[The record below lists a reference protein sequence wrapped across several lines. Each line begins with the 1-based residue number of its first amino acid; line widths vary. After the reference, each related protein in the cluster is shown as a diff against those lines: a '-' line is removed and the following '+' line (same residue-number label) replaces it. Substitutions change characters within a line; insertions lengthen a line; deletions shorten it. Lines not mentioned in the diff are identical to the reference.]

1 MAMPRVLRWEKAQA
15 LTLSVSAARH
25 KVSKIFQ
32 WWRQYK
38 GCHQLVLGCAFWS
51 LNFSVL
57 STNIQFF
64 VFGAKSHRMLSHQL
78 TLGSYIHELYE
89 SSTQRKTYANYG
101 LIMTDK
107 CYKRHY
113 WEAVQFQ
120 RRPVQVQLAKV
131 RASRHWNATAAW
143 KDSCQS
149 KLMALTP
156 EVEVDSI
163 NTSAGIGIGIG
174 SNKV

>member
-1 MAMPRVLRWEKAQA
+1 M
-15 LTLSVSAARH
+15 
-25 KVSKIFQ
+25 
-32 WWRQYK
+32 
-38 GCHQLVLGCAFWS
+38 
-51 LNFSVL
+51 

-78 TLGSYIHELYE
+78 TLASYIHELYE
-89 SSTQRKTYANYG
+89 SSTQRKTYANYR

-113 WEAVQFQ
+113 WEEVQFQ

-156 EVEVDSI
+156 QVGGLKQILTVSI
-163 NTSAGIGIGIG
+163 PALVLVSDRIKFNIQHPWKQGFTRLNRVSRKLAW
-174 SNKV
+174 KLRCYTMFWLRDL